1 MQKQKKLLIMPAG
14 LVHMHCIRQAVEMG
28 YYVITCDNQPDNP
41 GHALAHEHY
50 IVSTVDRERVLELAR
65 RLKIDGVVNYASDV
79 SAPTAAYVC
88 ETLGLPTSPL
98 KSVEILTKKHLFR
111 QFLRENGFNCPVAQ
125 VYDTAAEAL
134 ADKDRFRL
142 PVMVKPVDS
151 AGTKGVNKL
160 TDWSQLPA
168 LVEDAMHFSI
178 DKRFI
183 IEEYIEKVG
192 GQISGDAFSV
202 DGKLV
207 FCSFG
212 CEYYSDQMLKDFC
225 PIGEYWPSTID
236 KRYMDLLAEDLQRLF
251 TLLRMR
257 TNEYN
262 VEAIVGTD
270 GKLYI
275 LECAARAGGSLIP
288 QMIDYITGVNTV
300 PWIIQAAAGDP
311 LDLSVLDQLDNP
323 INPASRKYIA
333 NCMLH
338 ANESGR
344 YVRTT
349 YAPGFAEEHLLYMES
364 SVKHGDEVHQFRDAG
379 DGFGEYIAQFDSQE
393 QMLDMIPRLDEFV
406 IVEVE

>member
-1 MQKQKKLLIMPAG
+1 MPAG

-28 YYVITCDNQPDNP
+28 YYVITCDNQPSNP
-41 GHALAHEHY
+41 GHTLAHEHY
-50 IVSTVDRERVLELAR
+50 IVSTVDREGVLDLAQ
-65 RLKIDGVVNYASDV
+65 RLKVDGIVNYASDV
-79 SAPTAAYVC
+79 SAPTAAYVS
-88 ETLGLPTSPL
+88 EQLGLPTSPL
-98 KSVEILTKKHLFR
+98 ASVEILTKKHLFR
-111 QFLRENGFNCPVAQ
+111 QFMRENGFNCPKAKS
-125 VYDTAAEAL
+125 YDTLAEAQ
-134 ADKDRFRL
+134 ADIESFSL

-212 CEYYSDQMLKDFC
+212 CEYYSDRMQKDFC

-251 TLLRMR
+251 ALLRMR

-262 VEAIVGTD
+262 VEAIVGSD

-288 QMIDYITGVNTV
+288 QMIDYTTGINTV

-311 LDLSVLDQLDNP
+311 LDLSALDQLDNP
-323 INPASRKYIA
+323 INPTTRKCIA

-338 ANESGR
+338 ANETGR

-349 YAPGFAEEHLLYMES
+349 YAPGFEQKHLLYIES
-364 SVKHGDEVHQFRDAG
+364 SVQPGDEVHQFRDAG
-379 DGFGEYIAQFDSQE
+379 DGLGEYIVKFDSKE
-393 QMLDMIPRLDEFV
+393 QMLDMIPRLDKFV
-406 IVEVE
+406 LVEVDK